1 MDLALHLAA
10 ELARVGVQEVC
21 LCAGARNSPLVSVFS
36 ELPQFRVYHFFEE
49 RSASFFALGRI
60 KSQDRP
66 VAVVTTSGTAVAELL
81 PAAMEAHYTGL
92 PLILVTADRPR
103 KYRGTGAPQSVE
115 QVGIFGPYA
124 HFVCDWAVGDSEELK
139 SFRLDGGA
147 SETTWDRRG
156 PAQINVC
163 FEEPLLDR
171 ALTILDLKKIVT
183 AALSFSSSQVEKR
196 QATASQFQK
205 LQEFLEQVKYPLVI
219 VGGLSQKHSSLQ
231 KSLVQFLI
239 RLGSP
244 VYLEATSGL
253 RECRE
258 LEPIALQSTDR
269 ILEKIFQPSFQS
281 SSMTNSGPP
290 TPIQGVLRIGGVP
303 TLRFWRDLE
312 GKCSHLPV
320 LSISD
325 CPFPGLTR
333 SECIET
339 DLETFFLGFSG
350 FSGFSDFSGSE
361 LQGANPSLSEKQEL
375 FADFFAADRKL
386 SRALIE
392 LLEQEPLSECGM
404 IHALSKR
411 IPDSS
416 RIYLG
421 NSLPIREWDLA
432 ASRSSH
438 GFVFAA
444 NRGANGID
452 GQVSSFLGFSEPG
465 QQNWA
470 FLGDLTTMYD
480 LAAPW
485 ILPQLREMTTQLV
498 VVNNGGGKIF
508 SRMFKNPAFQN
519 QHEVSF
525 APWAALWKMTYEKWE
540 QIPETISAS
549 GNRLIE
555 LRPDP
560 AATARFWA
568 AYDRLC
574 QDC

>member
-1 MDLALHLAA
+1 MNMDLALHVAA

-49 RSASFFALGRI
+49 RSASVFALGRI
-60 KSQDRP
+60 KSQHRP

-124 HFVCDWAVGDSEELK
+124 RFSCDWAVGDSEGFA
-139 SFRLDGGA
+139 SFRLDRGV
-147 SETTWDRRG
+147 WDRRG

-183 AALSFSSSQVEKR
+183 AAQIFSLAKIEKIK
-196 QATASQFQK
+196 ATPIQFQK
-205 LQEFLEQVKYPLVI
+205 LHQFLEQVQYPLVI
-219 VGGLSQKHSSLQ
+219 VGGLNQKHSGLQ
-231 KSLVQFLI
+231 KALVQFLI

-258 LEPIALQSTDR
+258 LESITLQSTDQ
-269 ILEKIFQPSFQS
+269 ILESK
-281 SSMTNSGPP
+281 

-312 GKCSHLPV
+312 GKRSHLPV

-339 DLETFFLGFSG
+339 DLESFFSEYEFQSATPSFS
-350 FSGFSDFSGSE
+350 
-361 LQGANPSLSEKQEL
+361 QKQEV

-411 IPDSS
+411 IPNLS

-432 ASRSSH
+432 ASRSSQ

-485 ILPQLREMTTQLV
+485 ILPQLQERVIQLV

-525 APWAALWKMTYEKWE
+525 APWADLWKMAYEKWE

-560 AATARFWA
+560 AATVRFWA
-568 AYDRLC
+568 AYDRIL
-574 QDC
+574 